1 MAGMLQMRRSRG
13 AASGFLLVLLGL
25 WGALVPFIGPYFHY
39 AYTPDT
45 AWTYTTARLWLEVL
59 PGAAVVLGGV
69 LLIIATGRHVALFGA
84 ILAAAAGAWFTLGP
98 ILSPLWNNHVT
109 MGGTPAGSTVFMRIM
124 EQLGFFA
131 ALGLVIVFI
140 AGAACGRILSVTSGI
155 KTVETIPAAE
165 KVPAAETVPV
175 AEKVPA
181 AETAPARTGPTLTL
195 PFRRTRTETV
205 PSQPARTED
214 TQTIG

>member
-25 WGALVPFIGPYFHY
+25 WGALIPFIGPYFHY

-59 PGAAVVLGGV
+59 PGAAVFLGGV

-84 ILAAAAGAWFTLGP
+84 ILAAAAGAWFTLGT

-109 MGGTPAGSTVFMRIM
+109 MGGSPASSTVFIRIM

-140 AGAACGRILSVTSGI
+140 AAAACGRIMSVTSGI
-155 KTVETIPAAE
+155 REVEPVPPAE
-165 KVPAAETVPV
+165 RVTTD
-175 AEKVPA
+175 
-181 AETAPARTGPTLTL
+181 TASTETL
-195 PFRRTRTETV
+195 PRRH
-205 PSQPARTED
+205 ARAED